1 MIEIPNCGAP
11 SAMPSTMSSER
22 VSVPVFVDARD
33 GVSGLIADGG
43 AEMLEEFAAKGANG
57 VTIRDLV
64 GDDASEDEGKVVAA
78 VEASA
83 RALSRVFSC
92 VVSVPVNAL
101 RG

>member
-1 MIEIPNCGAP
+1 MRDVGVLDAIRQ
-11 SAMPSTMSSER
+11 R

-64 GDDASEDEGKVVAA
+64 GDDASEDEGR
-78 VEASA
+78 SSPRWRRQRA
-83 RALSRVFSC
+83 R
-92 VVSVPVNAL
+92 
-101 RG
+101 